1 MCRVAACQQ
10 GWIEAWHGD
19 ACGVEIVQRSQQPGE
34 ILFRR
39 QQRQVHGFAK
49 LRRAVEHAGLTAVRI
64 LDFSKSTTQGMG
76 VMRVRGPG
84 KPEADKN
91 VRAAKNLSCARLLP
105 IALKPVPHQVGQF
118 AAVADGV
125 GVVTEVAHHLD
136 EALLGGGAGQGAR
149 GRAAE

>member
-76 VMRVRGPG
+76 VMRVMGVMGVMGPG
-84 KPEADKN
+84 KPEADSPK
-91 VRAAKNLSCARLLP
+91 RTRMS
-105 IALKPVPHQVGQF
+105 ALRKI
-118 AAVADGV
+118 
-125 GVVTEVAHHLD
+125 
-136 EALLGGGAGQGAR
+136 
-149 GRAAE
+149 